1 MRAASMTFS
10 APGPRLITQA
20 SNFSCRRRSADP
32 AEVTTA
38 SMPNCRKHSVSRNR
52 EDSFRST
59 SAARAATFLVEE
71 GGARAGAVPKALCM
85 SPGPGSTT
93 KVYCGAPRGRWKDP
107 KGQGRGTKVS
117 LPGLD
122 WCVRGFPVKG
132 SKKKCSYSSLRAGS
146 RRLMAACFVVSEPD
160 AIRTC
165 SRIARRSCRANFLR
179 SASASGVNGPRQRLR
194 IAAVI
199 SSIRASVDEGTGGF
213 YGMLIVGSIQYIP
226 DLAEDKSPKNK
237 PPTTVFAKVLGPIG
251 IRAISSYS
259 PSLRG
264 LGCKDKSF
272 SISGLE

>member
-1 MRAASMTFS
+1 MTFS

-59 SAARAATFLVEE
+59 RAARAATFLVEE

-93 KVYCGAPRGRWKDP
+93 KVYCGGPRARWKEP
-107 KGQGRGTKVS
+107 RGQGRGTKVS

-122 WCVRGFPVKG
+122 WCVRGFPVKAG
-132 SKKKCSYSSLRAGS
+132 QGLQKKCSYSSLRAGS
-146 RRLMAACFVVSEPD
+146 RRLMAACFVVSEPF

-179 SASASGVNGPRQRLR
+179 SASASGFNGPWQRLR
-194 IAAVI
+194 IAAVS
-199 SSIRASVDEGTGGF
+199 SSIRASVDEGTAVF
-213 YGMLIVGSIQYIP
+213 YGHVAAWFDTVHTRPSGDESPQYKP
-226 DLAEDKSPKNK
+226 SDKCLRR
-237 PPTTVFAKVLGPIG
+237 ALGHLEL
-251 IRAISSYS
+251 RAISSYS

-264 LGCKDKSF
+264 LGSKDKSF
-272 SISGLE
+272 AISGLE